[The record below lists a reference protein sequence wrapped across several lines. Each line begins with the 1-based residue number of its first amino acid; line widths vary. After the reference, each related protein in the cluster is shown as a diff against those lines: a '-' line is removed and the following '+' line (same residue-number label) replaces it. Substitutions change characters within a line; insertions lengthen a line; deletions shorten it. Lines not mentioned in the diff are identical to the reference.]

1 MISYCLQGVV
11 AFALGPSLSLLVLY
25 LDRNLNT
32 DSWLETDFVIV
43 AGEIYVPAS
52 QESAPSKH
60 PDCPLRFRG
69 LVYPHPPTRYSRGAT
84 LHIFPQLLRSIVNR
98 CKLHVPHRCPRI
110 ITH

>member
-25 LDRNLNT
+25 MDRNLNT
-32 DSWLETDFVIV
+32 DSWFETDFVKV

-52 QESAPSKH
+52 PESASSKH
-60 PDCPLRFRG
+60 PDCPLRSRG
-69 LVYPHPPTRYSRGAT
+69 LVYPHPPTRYSRGAI
-84 LHIFPQLLRSIVNR
+84 LHIFFQLLRSTGNR
-98 CKLHVPHRCPRI
+98 CKLHFLRRRSRI